1 MKTLG
6 KKIRLLRHQKGWS
19 QEDVAKRLDIS
30 IPAFSKI
37 ETGITD
43 INLSRLEQISNLFE
57 MTVVQLLTFN
67 EAEQDQKFQNELE
80 MVNKK
85 LMDTFDYPYLQMSGS
100 LISTSAPQCVKG
112 INEFEGLISIETWKK
127 VIEPLAKKHGLIEG
141 TTFKNLPFNKLH
153 WGCRHEF
160 TPTMVKTGDP
170 ELLK

>member
-57 MTVVQLLTFN
+57 MSVVQLLTFN
-67 EAEQDQKFQNELE
+67 DTEQQEKYNSDLEVVTKKLKEREAEVIDLQKKIIEL
-80 MVNKK
+80 
-85 LMDTFDYPYLQMSGS
+85 
-100 LISTSAPQCVKG
+100 
-112 INEFEGLISIETWKK
+112 FEEIRA
-127 VIEPLAKKHGLIEG
+127 AKKA
-141 TTFKNLPFNKLH
+141 TA
-153 WGCRHEF
+153 
-160 TPTMVKTGDP
+160 
-170 ELLK
+170 